1 MNRILISRRRVQ
13 DLAGITGNHLS
24 TLVSR
29 GRLDEH
35 DALIDDKVRKGIT
48 LASLAR
54 YFGWS
59 AATVDQIL
67 LSHRVSPDSDS
78 WHHLTE
84 RNEEG

>member
-1 MNRILISRRRVQ
+1 MDRILISRRRVK

-29 GRLDEH
+29 GRLDEQ

-48 LASLAR
+48 LGSLAR

-59 AATVDQIL
+59 PATVDQIL
-67 LSHRVSPDSDS
+67 LSHRVSPDSES
-78 WHHLTE
+78 YHYLTE
-84 RNEEG
+84 PDEGG